1 VGKGHNSPAVPVLQ
15 VKGEKMKI
23 FKLRNGFIQHPG
35 FLAGIAFIL
44 GLVAAYLLIKYT
56 VAAPVFCKV

>member
-1 VGKGHNSPAVPVLQ
+1 
-15 VKGEKMKI
+15 MKI